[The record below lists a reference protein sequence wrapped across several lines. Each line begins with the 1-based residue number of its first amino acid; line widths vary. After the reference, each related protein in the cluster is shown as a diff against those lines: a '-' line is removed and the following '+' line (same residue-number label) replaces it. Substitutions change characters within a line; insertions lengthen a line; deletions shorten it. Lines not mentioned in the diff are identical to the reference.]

1 VRYQEYAPSAILAN
15 AVRCIWTLEGNADDL
30 MSAVQ
35 PILPDGRAEIVVHL
49 GDSFEVMGERG
60 VTQRQSR
67 ILFAGQLTGPLALRP
82 TGAIAVV
89 GVRFHADGA
98 TAFVN
103 APQHRIV
110 GQTVELKDVSM
121 RLARDL
127 QDACASQPCLAR
139 VARATVRCLERH
151 VDESR
156 IDPHVRVAIRE
167 IRRQHGTGSIDGAA
181 ALTGISRRH
190 LERRFQEVVG
200 ISPKRLARITR
211 FQRALQ
217 TFERGTSG
225 RRGAATAAASGYA
238 DQAHFIRDFSE
249 LAGCSPEAHLLK
261 DAMLARL
268 FARSEDPASEGL
280 RRRRP

>member
-127 QDACASQPCLAR
+127 QDACASQP
-139 VARATVRCLERH
+139 CLERH